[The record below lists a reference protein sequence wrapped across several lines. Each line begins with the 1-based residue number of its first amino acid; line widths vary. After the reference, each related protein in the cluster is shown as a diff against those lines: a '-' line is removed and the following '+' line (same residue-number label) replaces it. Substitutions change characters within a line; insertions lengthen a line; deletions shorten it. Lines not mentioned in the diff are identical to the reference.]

1 MNDSILNF
9 RFDGLSEKGFFDKPY
24 RANQVFKFIYDSCI
38 FDFNDMTNIPLD
50 LRKLLSENFRIL
62 TIIESGR
69 RTSSDG
75 VIKFLFEL
83 DDKNYVE
90 SVYLKDKNNRVT
102 FCVSSQCGCRMGC
115 AFCKTGDMGL
125 IRNLRSDE
133 ILSQVLYLY
142 KIIKEDTS
150 VVDKYFNIVFMGM
163 GEPLDNL
170 LNVKTAISNL
180 IDKRNLGISQTRITV
195 STCGVAD
202 KIEDLLESFPDITLA
217 VSLNS
222 PEQSER
228 EKMMPISKKF
238 PLNLLF
244 QEIKRLYGIYKNRIT
259 LEYVLIKGVNM
270 KQQDVDLLSQ
280 IDKDIF
286 HINLIPINT
295 AVNDP
300 RRPSEPEIKNF
311 MDKLTAAGLKVT
323 RRYRRGADI
332 NADCGQL
339 FYEKYITDVV

>member
-1 MNDSILNF
+1 
-9 RFDGLSEKGFFDKPY
+9 
-24 RANQVFKFIYDSCI
+24 
-38 FDFNDMTNIPLD
+38 MTNIPLD

-142 KIIKEDTS
+142 KIMKEDEL

-180 IDKRNLGISQTRITV
+180 VDKKNLGISQTRITI

-311 MDKLTAAGLKVT
+311 MDKLTATGLKVT

-339 FYEKYITDVV
+339 FYEKYITGVV

>member
-9 RFDGLSEKGFFDKPY
+9 RFDGLSEREIFDKPY
-24 RANQVFKFIYDSCI
+24 RAGQIFKFIYENCI
-38 FDFNDMTNIPLD
+38 FDFNDMTNIPLN
-50 LRKLLSENFRIL
+50 LRKSLSENFRIL
-62 TIIESGR
+62 SIVESAR

-83 DDKNYVE
+83 DDKNCVE

-102 FCVSSQCGCRMGC
+102 FCISSQCGCRMGC

-125 IRNLRSDE
+125 IRNLRADE

-142 KIIKEDTS
+142 KIMKGDAS

-170 LNVKTAISNL
+170 TNVETAISKL
-180 IDKRNLGISQTRITV
+180 IDKKNLGISQTRITV
-195 STCGVAD
+195 STCGIAD
-202 KIEDLLESFPDITLA
+202 KIEDLLKKFPNITLA

-228 EKMMPISKKF
+228 EKMMPVSKKY

-244 QEIKRLYGIYKNRIT
+244 QELKRLYGVYKNRIT

-270 KQQDVDLLSQ
+270 RRQDVDLLSQ

-286 HINLIPINT
+286 HINLIPIN
-295 AVNDP
+295 VGGDDP
-300 RRPSEPEIKNF
+300 RRPSEPEIKSF
-311 MDKLTAAGLKVT
+311 MDKLTAVGLKVT

-339 FYEKYITDVV
+339 FYEKFVEGVV

>member
-1 MNDSILNF
+1 
-9 RFDGLSEKGFFDKPY
+9 
-24 RANQVFKFIYDSCI
+24 
-38 FDFNDMTNIPLD
+38 MTNIPLD
-50 LRKLLSENFRIL
+50 LRKSLSENFRIL
-62 TIIESGR
+62 SIVESGR

-115 AFCKTGDMGL
+115 KFCKTGDMGL

-142 KIIKEDTS
+142 KIMKEDGA

-170 LNVKTAISNL
+170 LNVKTAISKL
-180 IDKRNLGISQTRITV
+180 IDKNNLGIAQTRITI
-195 STCGVAD
+195 STCGVVD
-202 KIEDLLESFPDITLA
+202 KIEDILSSFPNITLA

-228 EKMMPISKKF
+228 EKMMPVSKKY

-244 QEIKRLYGIYKNRIT
+244 QEIKRLYSIYKNRIT

-270 KQQDVDLLSQ
+270 KQSDVDLLSQ

-295 AVNDP
+295 VGDDP
-300 RRPSEPEIKNF
+300 RRPSESEIKIF

>member
-1 MNDSILNF
+1 
-9 RFDGLSEKGFFDKPY
+9 
-24 RANQVFKFIYDSCI
+24 
-38 FDFNDMTNIPLD
+38 MTNIPLD
-50 LRKLLSENFRIL
+50 LRKSLSENFRIL
-62 TIIESGR
+62 TIVESGR

-142 KIIKEDTS
+142 KIMKEDEL

-180 IDKRNLGISQTRITV
+180 VDKKNLGISQTRITI

>member
-1 MNDSILNF
+1 
-9 RFDGLSEKGFFDKPY
+9 
-24 RANQVFKFIYDSCI
+24 
-38 FDFNDMTNIPLD
+38 MTNIPLD
-50 LRKLLSENFRIL
+50 LRKSLSENFRIL
-62 TIIESGR
+62 SIVESDR

-115 AFCKTGDMGL
+115 KFCKTGDMGL

-142 KIIKEDTS
+142 KIMKEDGA

-170 LNVKTAISNL
+170 SNVKTAISKL
-180 IDKRNLGISQTRITV
+180 IDKKYLGISQTRITV
-195 STCGVAD
+195 STCGIAD
-202 KIEDLLESFPDITLA
+202 KIEELLNSFPSITLA

-228 EKMMPISKKF
+228 EKIMPIAKRF

-244 QEIKRLYGIYKNRIT
+244 QEIKRLYSIYKNRIT
-259 LEYVLIKGVNM
+259 LEYVLINGVNM
-270 KQQDVDLLSQ
+270 KQSDVDLLSQ

-295 AVNDP
+295 DDNDP
-300 RRPSEPEIKNF
+300 RRPSETEIKIF
-311 MDKLTAAGLKVT
+311 MDKLTAVGLKVT

-339 FYEKYITDVV
+339 FYEKYNTDVV